1 MNKNRNKDYLKYLLD
16 EAIKKTNIK
25 VNKKQRE
32 LLEQIL
38 SFVVVGVIATLI
50 DWVIYFICCNYIK
63 IDPLI
68 SNIIS
73 FSVSVVYNFWASCK
87 YVFNVNKEKDRK
99 KQFVVFIV
107 FALIGLL
114 LNELILYVFIKL
126 LSWNFMLVQVMGTA
140 IVMVFNFVT
149 RKKFLE

>member
-38 SFVVVGVIATLI
+38 SFIVVGVIATLI

-126 LSWNFMLVQVMGTA
+126 LSWNFMLVKVMGTA

>member
-1 MNKNRNKDYLKYLLD
+1 MNNNRNNDYLYYIVDKSL
-16 EAIKKTNIK
+16 KKAK
-25 VNKKQRE
+25 LKLNKQQRD

-38 SFVVVGVIATLI
+38 RFIVVGVIATLI
-50 DWVIYFICCNYIK
+50 DWIIYFICCNYIK

-73 FSVSVVYNFWASCK
+73 FSISVIYNFWASCK
-87 YVFNVNKEKDRK
+87 YVFNVNKEKNRK
-99 KQFVVFIV
+99 TQFIIFIV
-107 FALIGLL
+107 FAVMGLL
-114 LNELILYVFIKL
+114 LNELILYIFIKL
-126 LSWNFMLVQVMGTA
+126 LSWNYMLVKVMGTA